1 MVDTPPPEGTGS
13 RQATVDAV
21 AGESSSIE
29 RAVRRATVT
38 AVATAAVEATADP
51 QDEVEVAITPEV
63 VPALDLERVRG
74 MWPAVAEAVG
84 QQNAM
89 VAALVAE
96 AEPSALEGDRLTIA
110 FPAGAGFHKKKAE
123 ANRELVLGALRS
135 LTGTAL
141 AVAFEL
147 SETTQEPVTL
157 SLGEEELLERLK
169 QDFGAEEVF
178 EDEPENGDE
187 S

>member
-1 MVDTPPPEGTGS
+1 
-13 RQATVDAV
+13 
-21 AGESSSIE
+21 
-29 RAVRRATVT
+29 
-38 AVATAAVEATADP
+38 
-51 QDEVEVAITPEV
+51 V
-63 VPALDLERVRG
+63 VPALSIARVEE

-96 AEPSALEGDRLTIA
+96 ARPSALEGDRLTIS
-110 FPAGAGFHKKKAE
+110 FPADAGFHKKKAE
-123 ANRELVLGALRS
+123 ANRDLVLGALRS

-147 SETTQEPVTL
+147 SETTEAPATL
-157 SLGEEELLERLK
+157 TLGEEELLERLK

-178 EDEPENGDE
+178 EDDDPAPGPKDDA
-187 S
+187 